1 MANAIIRPVSTVLN
15 LENLFG
21 KLAAKKGAV
30 WLDSSLRIGDKGRA
44 SFVAFDPVIEVTVYE
59 NSIEIKSEHK
69 VEKIQATIDPLKLL
83 NDLWETENLFSVGHF
98 SYESTL
104 QFLGLKLNRQNRL
117 PLIHFYFYDTHLKF
131 DHFANSYELIGNKPE
146 QYSDILF
153 DSDTPEHRL
162 TVDVASCRPTVSKKD
177 YLRSVRRI
185 KEHIKE
191 GDIYQANFTCGFDV
205 ESEASAFD
213 IFKRLRR
220 FNPAPYSAYL
230 NFGNYQILSSSPERM
245 FKKDG
250 LEITS
255 CPIKGTIDSGRD
267 DFERQENRRILLN
280 SVKDKAELLMIVD
293 LVRNDLGKVAETG
306 TVRVDNLFEP
316 EDYSSLIHLV
326 TDISAKLRDDLS
338 LADIIKAILPGGS
351 ITGAPKKRAVEI
363 IQEIET
369 TPRGVYTGCI
379 GYVDGEKAE
388 FNIAIRT
395 MTHRDGV
402 YRLNSGGG
410 IVSGSTPEDEYDE
423 MLLKAKNLLKAL
435 GAERLELR

>member
-1 MANAIIRPVSTVLN
+1 MVNAIIRPVSAGLS

-21 KLAAKKGAV
+21 KMSAKKGAV

-44 SFVAFDPVIEVTVYE
+44 SFIAFDPVIEVTVYE

-69 VEKIQATIDPLKLL
+69 TEKIRGTFDPLKLL
-83 NDLWETENLFSVGHF
+83 NDLWETENLFSVGYF
-98 SYESTL
+98 SHESTL
-104 QFLGLKLNRQNRL
+104 PFVGLRPNRQSGL

-131 DHFANSYELIGNKPE
+131 DHIANSYELIGTKPE
-146 QYSDILF
+146 KYSEILF
-153 DSDTPEHRL
+153 DSNAPENRL
-162 TVDVASCRPTVSKKD
+162 AVASTNCRPTVSKKD
-177 YLRSVRRI
+177 YLQSVRKI
-185 KEHIKE
+185 KDHIKE
-191 GDIYQANFTCGFDV
+191 GDIYQANFTCGFDIQ
-205 ESEASAFD
+205 SDALSFD
-213 IFKRLRR
+213 AYKRLRR
-220 FNPAPYSAYL
+220 LNPAPYAAYL
-230 NFGNYQILSSSPERM
+230 NFGDYQILSSSPERM
-245 FKKDG
+245 FKKDR
-250 LEITS
+250 LDITS
-255 CPIKGTIDSGRD
+255 CPIKGTITSGQD
-267 DFERQENRRILLN
+267 DLEREQNRLRLLN
-280 SVKDKAELLMIVD
+280 SEKDKAELLMIVD

-316 EDYSSLIHLV
+316 EDYSSLIHLT

-338 LADIIKAILPGGS
+338 LADIIKAMLPGGS

-379 GYVDGEKAE
+379 GYVDGVQAE

-395 MTHRDGV
+395 MTHQDSL

-410 IVSGSTPEDEYDE
+410 IVSGSRPESEYDE

-435 GAERLELR
+435 GAAVS

>member
-1 MANAIIRPVSTVLN
+1 MVNAIIRPVSAGIN

-21 KLAAKKGAV
+21 KLASKRGAV
-30 WLDSSLRIGDKGRA
+30 WLDSSLRIGDKGSA
-44 SFVAFDPVIEVTVYE
+44 SFIAFDPVIEVSVYE

-69 VEKIQATIDPLKLL
+69 SEKIQGAIDPLKLL
-83 NDLWETENLFSVGHF
+83 NDLWETENLFSVGYF

-104 QFLGLKLNRQNRL
+104 PFVGLRAGRQSDL

-131 DHFANSYELIGNKPE
+131 DHFANSYELIGNNPAR
-146 QYSDILF
+146 YADILTA
-153 DSDTPEHRL
+153 SEAPENHL
-162 TVDVASCRPTVSKKD
+162 AVASADCRPTISKND
-177 YLRSVRRI
+177 YLRSVRKI

-205 ESEASAFD
+205 KSDALAFD
-213 IFKRLRR
+213 TYKRLRR
-220 FNPAPYSAYL
+220 LNPAPYAAYL
-230 NFGNYQILSSSPERM
+230 NFGDYQILSSSPERM
-245 FKKDG
+245 FKKVG
-250 LEITS
+250 LDISS
-255 CPIKGTIDSGRD
+255 CPIKGTITSGRD
-267 DFERQENRRILLN
+267 DFERQQNRLKLLN
-280 SVKDKAELLMIVD
+280 SEKDKAELLMIVD

-326 TDISAKLRDDLS
+326 TDISAKLRNDLS
-338 LADIIKAILPGGS
+338 LADIIKALLPGGS

-379 GYVDGEKAE
+379 GYVDGDQAE

-395 MTHRDGV
+395 MTYQDSF
-402 YRLNSGGG
+402 YRINSGGG
-410 IVSGSTPEDEYDE
+410 IVSGSSPESEYEE
-423 MLLKAKNLLKAL
+423 MLLKAKNLLRAL
-435 GAERLELR
+435 GAAES

>member
-1 MANAIIRPVSTVLN
+1 MVNAIIRPVSTALS

-44 SFVAFDPVIEVTVYE
+44 SFIAFDPVIEITVYE

-69 VEKIQATIDPLKLL
+69 AEKIRGTFDPLKLL
-83 NDLWETENLFSVGHF
+83 NDLWETENLFSVGYF

-104 QFLGLKLNRQNRL
+104 PFVGLRANRPSQL
-117 PLIHFYFYDTHLKF
+117 PLMHFYFYDTHLKF
-131 DHFANSYELIGNKPE
+131 DHFANSYELIGCNPAKYSEILIDSNEPE
-146 QYSDILF
+146 NRLAV
-153 DSDTPEHRL
+153 DSSE
-162 TVDVASCRPTVSKKD
+162 CRPTVSKKD
-177 YLRSVRRI
+177 YLQSVRKI
-185 KEHIKE
+185 KDHIKE

-205 ESEASAFD
+205 KSHALAFD
-213 IFKRLRR
+213 SYKRLRR
-220 FNPAPYSAYL
+220 LNPAPYAAYL

-255 CPIKGTIDSGRD
+255 CPIKGTITSGQD
-267 DFERQENRRILLN
+267 DLEREQNRLKLLN
-280 SVKDKAELLMIVD
+280 SEKDKAELLMIVD

-326 TDISAKLRDDLS
+326 TDISATLRDDLS
-338 LADIIKAILPGGS
+338 LADIIKALLPGGS

-379 GYVDGEKAE
+379 GYVDGDKAE

-395 MTHRDGV
+395 MTHQDSL
-402 YRLNSGGG
+402 YRLNAGGG
-410 IVSGSTPEDEYDE
+410 IVSGSSPESEYDE
-423 MLLKAKNLLKAL
+423 MLLKAKNLFKAL
-435 GAERLELR
+435 GAANS

>member
-1 MANAIIRPVSTVLN
+1 MVNAIIRPVSAGLN

-21 KLAAKKGAV
+21 KLAARKGAV

-44 SFVAFDPVIEVTVYE
+44 SFIAFDPVIEVTVYE
-59 NSIEIKSEHK
+59 NSIEINSEHK
-69 VEKIQATIDPLKLL
+69 AEKIQAAIDPLKLL
-83 NDLWETENLFSVGHF
+83 KDLWETENLFSVGYF

-104 QFLGLKLNRQNRL
+104 PFIGLRANRKSEL

-131 DHFANSYELIGNKPE
+131 DHFANSYELIGSKPE
-146 QYSDILF
+146 KYSEIFL
-153 DSDTPEHRL
+153 DSDAPENRL
-162 TVDVASCRPTVSKKD
+162 AVDSANCRPTVSKKD
-177 YLRSVRRI
+177 YLHSVRKI
-185 KEHIKE
+185 KDHIKE

-205 ESEASAFD
+205 NSDALAFD
-213 IFKRLRR
+213 SYKRLRR
-220 FNPAPYSAYL
+220 LNPAPYSAYL
-230 NFGNYQILSSSPERM
+230 NFGDYQILSSSPERM
-245 FKKDG
+245 FKKVG
-250 LEITS
+250 LDITS
-255 CPIKGTIDSGRD
+255 CPIKGTITSGQD
-267 DFERQENRRILLN
+267 DIEREQNRLKLLN
-280 SVKDKAELLMIVD
+280 SEKDKAELLMIVD

-306 TVRVDNLFEP
+306 TVRIDNLFEP

-369 TPRGVYTGCI
+369 TARGVYTGCI
-379 GYVDGEKAE
+379 GYVDGDKAE

-395 MTHRDGV
+395 MTHQGSF

-410 IVSGSTPEDEYDE
+410 IVSGSSPESEYDE

-435 GAERLELR
+435 GAANS